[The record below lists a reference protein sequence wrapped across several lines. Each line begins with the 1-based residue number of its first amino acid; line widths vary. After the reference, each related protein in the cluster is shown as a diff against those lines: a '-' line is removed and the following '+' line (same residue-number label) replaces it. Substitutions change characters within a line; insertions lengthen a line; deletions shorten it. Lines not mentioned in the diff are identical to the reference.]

1 VREAGICGSDAHY
14 YKTERA
20 GMHSS
25 MDSAGNGG
33 CCEYVA
39 ADADF
44 VYEIPESPTFEG
56 ESMIK
61 SYGG

>member
-1 VREAGICGSDAHY
+1 
-14 YKTERA
+14 
-20 GMHSS
+20 MHSS
-25 MDSAGNGG
+25 MYSAGDGG
-33 CCEYVA
+33 CYEYVA